1 MSNIIKLKR
10 GLSTNIGSASL
21 QQGEVAITTDTLEL
35 YTNNG
40 KNNVKLTQKGDS
52 GVYIGATEPSD
63 PDVNVWIDTT
73 GDSDIVATPPY
84 EIQDIFAFNLGQW
97 ATSDMISE
105 W

>member
-40 KNNVKLTQKGDS
+40 K
-52 GVYIGATEPSD
+52 I
-63 PDVNVWIDTT
+63 
-73 GDSDIVATPPY
+73 
-84 EIQDIFAFNLGQW
+84 
-97 ATSDMISE
+97 M
-105 W
+105 